1 MEALTEFELEI
12 LEILPV
18 EPIGVSLAELAD
30 DLLNNR
36 NQQAKGRIK
45 RALKNIRK
53 TLGGLY
59 VHSGD
64 DDFGCYGVKMYGI
77 PRAKMPAVREF
88 FAAKTAQDV

>member
-18 EPIGVSLAELAD
+18 EPIGVSLTELAD

-36 NQQAKGRIK
+36 NQQARGRIK
-45 RALKNIRK
+45 QALDNIGQAI
-53 TLGGLY
+53 GGLY
-59 VHSGD
+59 VGSGD

-88 FAAKTAQDV
+88 FVAKTAKDV

>member
-18 EPIGVSLAELAD
+18 EPIGFSLTELAD

-36 NQQAKGRIK
+36 NQQARGRIK
-45 RALKNIRK
+45 QALDNIGQAI
-53 TLGGLY
+53 GGLY
-59 VHSGD
+59 VGSGD

-88 FAAKTAQDV
+88 FVAKTAKDV